1 MPFEAGSHRL
11 LPALLS
17 TKPLPAGS
25 VVWSIVVHPPA
36 DLGFFLL
43 AGGSCFYFAGKSSWV
58 DIVEGLSEGRDGV
71 LVKFN
76 CCDRSADCDLGRG
89 IRYGR

>member
-25 VVWSIVVHPPA
+25 AGYLIVVHPPA
-36 DLGFFLL
+36 DLGLFLP
-43 AGGSCFYFAGKSSWV
+43 AGGSCFCFAEKSS
-58 DIVEGLSEGRDGV
+58 DDMVEGLSEGRDGV
-71 LVKFN
+71 LVKFRVW
-76 CCDRSADCDLGRG
+76 DRSADCDLGRG
-89 IRYGR
+89 IW

>member
-25 VVWSIVVHPPA
+25 VELLVLLHPPA
-36 DLGFFLL
+36 DLFFASRRVMFL
-43 AGGSCFYFAGKSSWV
+43 F
-58 DIVEGLSEGRDGV
+58 GR
-71 LVKFN
+71 KEF
-76 CCDRSADCDLGRG
+76 LG
-89 IRYGR
+89 

>member
-25 VVWSIVVHPPA
+25 VVWLVLHPPA
-36 DLGFFLL
+36 DLFFLI
-43 AGGSCFYFAGKSSWV
+43 AGGSCLCLAGNSSCV
-58 DIVEGLSEGRDGV
+58 DMADGLSGGRDGV
-71 LVKFN
+71 LVRFRGW
-76 CCDRSADCDLGRG
+76 DWSADCDLGRG
-89 IRYGR
+89 I